1 MKQTKMNPFHHNKPL
16 HPTSTFVIDVDG
28 VICGPNDSE
37 ERIASYHE
45 CLPISE
51 AVSKVQTLFKLGHT
65 IILHTSRN
73 VNTFKNNKTKLEQCT
88 RPILEAWLKMHDIPY
103 HKLVMGKPWGS
114 GGVYYVDD
122 RSLTVNQFL
131 DSSTKKDWECH
142 LEINNRK
149 ENHSDGNV

>member
-1 MKQTKMNPFHHNKPL
+1 MNPFHHNKPL

-28 VICGPNDSE
+28 VICGPNNSE
-37 ERIASYHE
+37 ERIASYVD
-45 CLPISE
+45 CTPIDVV
-51 AVSKVQTLFKLGHT
+51 VSRIRILFRLGHR

-73 VNTFKNNKTKLEQCT
+73 VNTFNDNEDKLNRITK
-88 RPILEAWLKMHDIPY
+88 PILEAWLKHYDVPY

-131 DSSTKKDWECH
+131 NSSTKKDWECH

-149 ENHSDGNV
+149 EDHNGDV